1 MHALATR
8 EAVDIYHEQMLN
20 DPWGQDASRAGA
32 ANFPRQKRG
41 KANAQTLERMAEAEN
56 DI

>member
-1 MHALATR
+1 LHALATR